1 VVYVKKVFILSILLI
16 FISPAYAATIYKWV
30 DKEGVVSFT
39 DDYNKVPSEYRDR
52 IEVEIKED
60 YPKVGTLAPPETP
73 IQKGEE
79 VKTDIYGR
87 DETWWSERVS
97 TWKDRLKEATVNY
110 ESVHEKFMEKEG
122 ELSRIKYGSKSRH
135 RIIIQELDRLKEEMM
150 KYKAQIAEANEMLK
164 KLSKEAEESRA
175 NPDWLK

>member
-1 VVYVKKVFILSILLI
+1 MKKILILSILLI

-30 DKEGVVSFT
+30 DKEGVVNFT

-52 IEVEIKED
+52 VQTEIRED
-60 YPKVGTLAPPETP
+60 TPKGETLAPLKTPLQESEET
-73 IQKGEE
+73 
-79 VKTDIYGR
+79 KTDIYGR

-97 TWKDRLKEATVNY
+97 TWKGRLKEATVNY
-110 ESVHEKFMEKEG
+110 ESVNEKFMGKEG
-122 ELSRIKYGSKSRH
+122 ELSRIKYGSKSQH
-135 RIIIQELDRLKEEMM
+135 RVIIQELDRLKEEMM

>member
-1 VVYVKKVFILSILLI
+1 MKNVFILLILLV
-16 FISPAYAATIYKWV
+16 FTSPAFGATIYKWV
-30 DKEGVVSFT
+30 DKEGVVNFT

-52 IEVEIKED
+52 VETEIRGD
-60 YPKVGTLAPPETP
+60 TPKGEPLAPPQTP

-79 VKTDIYGR
+79 TKKDIYGR

-97 TWKDRLKEATVNY
+97 TWNDRIKAATAGY
-110 ESVHEKFMEKEG
+110 ESINEKFMEKEG

-150 KYKAQIAEANEMLK
+150 KFKAQIAEANEMLK